1 MLKPEIISEF
11 TRQIGEK
18 FSGAGLP
25 GEAELKRQMQSV
37 AESVFTK
44 LNLVTREEFDIQTE
58 VLLRTRAKADAL
70 EVQVAQLET
79 TLAMLMAKE
88 LHVTKEPK

>member
-1 MLKPEIISEF
+1 MLKPEMISEF

-37 AESVFTK
+37 AENVFAK
-44 LNLVTREEFDIQTE
+44 LNLVTREEFDIQTD

-70 EVQVAQLET
+70 EVQVAQLEAS
-79 TLAMLMAKE
+79 LATLMAKE
-88 LHVTKEPK
+88 SNVTKEKE